1 MMKTVE
7 QWKTLLRAQLR
18 AAQLARRSDE
28 VTVLRETLA
37 AIDNAEAPPAVAGP
51 LSAGVIAG
59 SVEGVGATE
68 VMRRELSPDEIA
80 EVVGRELEER
90 RAAAA
95 SYASLGRSEDAARL
109 AAQAELLARLLAAD
123 A

>member
-1 MMKTVE
+1 MKTVE

-37 AIDNAEAPPAVAGP
+37 AIDNAEAPPAVDGP

>member
-1 MMKTVE
+1 MKTVE

-37 AIDNAEAPPAVAGP
+37 AIDNAEAPPAVDGP

-80 EVVGRELEER
+80 QVVGRELEER